1 MPNHPARAVRC
12 PCLHQLPFM
21 AVSATCTMPVLY
33 VKCTVPVPKHR
44 ALRLVSMPTM
54 PMHGKRRNTSA
65 PHHAWHS
72 AHADVCDTTHARVLH
87 RVPVLHHAAQC
98 PLQAWQNTK
107 HNTRVRLII
116 PHHILCLLIQ
126 HTSLQNHRAECPCN
140 AHHKRMQQKTR
151 RCQCATPCMA
161 GSSVRRKAW
170 QITSHSARR
179 NITTSHHHT
188 PHNITK

>member
-1 MPNHPARAVRC
+1 
-12 PCLHQLPFM
+12 
-21 AVSATCTMPVLY
+21 
-33 VKCTVPVPKHR
+33 
-44 ALRLVSMPTM
+44 M
-54 PMHGKRRNTSA
+54 PMHGRRPSTSA

-72 AHADVCDTTHARVLH
+72 AHADMCDTTHARVLH
-87 RVPVLHHAAQC
+87 GVPVLHQPCATPCSTVSSPHQT
-98 PLQAWQNTK
+98 QHT
-107 HNTRVRLII
+107 TVRLII